1 MGIFGS
7 LIEGVGSL
15 LGNKQGEE
23 ISIES
28 YAQIVEALLREL
40 GADIKDSRL
49 DLESKNDRG
58 WLIQKGSAQIIIL
71 IAENDEDDDPTIEVV
86 SPILKLPA
94 QNILPFYRR
103 CLELNRYLIGCAV
116 CVSEDKVLVR
126 AEMPLS
132 GLNLESIALM
142 ILNVAGA
149 ADQLDDE
156 LAEEFGA
163 KLYDES

>member
-1 MGIFGS
+1 MGIFGD

-15 LGNKQGEE
+15 LGNKQDNEVSVG
-23 ISIES
+23 S
-28 YAQIVEALLREL
+28 YIQIVEALLKEL
-40 GADIKDSRL
+40 GVDIKESRL
-49 DLESKNDRG
+49 DLESKNYRG
-58 WLIQKGSAQIIIL
+58 WVIQKGSAQIIIL

-86 SPILKLPA
+86 SPILKLPS

-103 CLELNRYLIGCAV
+103 CLELNRGLIGCAV

-126 AEMPLS
+126 AEIPLS
-132 GLNLESIALM
+132 GLSLESIALM
-142 ILNVAGA
+142 IFNVAGA

-156 LAEEFGA
+156 LAEESGA